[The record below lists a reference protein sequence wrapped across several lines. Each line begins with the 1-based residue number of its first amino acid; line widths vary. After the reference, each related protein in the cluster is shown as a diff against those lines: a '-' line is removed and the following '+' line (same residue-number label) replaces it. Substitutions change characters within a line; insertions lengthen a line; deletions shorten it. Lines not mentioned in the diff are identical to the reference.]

1 MSIRLY
7 LDVQIRLALNEGLRV
22 RGIDVVT
29 AQEDGSS
36 ELHDSDLLDR
46 AGALG
51 RVLFTHDKD
60 FLREA
65 TVRLQTGRFFCRHH
79 LRASDR
85 TYYWSVTQRS

>member
-1 MSIRLY
+1 VSIRLY
-7 LDVQIRLALNEGLRV
+7 IDVQIRLALTEGLRV

-51 RVLFTHDKD
+51 CVLFTHDKN

-65 TVRLQTGRFFCRHH
+65 TVRLQTGRFFAGIIYAHQIE
-79 LRASDR
+79 L
-85 TYYWSVTQRS
+85 TIGQ